1 MGTKHEP
8 THPEA
13 NVQSAQNA
21 GKAHAMIA
29 LDFSMLEATSAD
41 ELSQGHDEGPIPWKT
56 GEVGVVRPIDRA
68 VSVVL
73 TDRASKKKS
82 ASAAAL
88 PAPEPAPAKKSCGT
102 GCGCKTAAPAVA
114 PLAAPVAPAPA
125 KKSCGSGCG
134 CAAPAVSASSAST
147 SSSDGLS
154 AAAAA
159 GVAERAPVSNVGGK
173 GPGGGGGGGSGGPSL
188 FAKLKAKLN
197 PKRPGSGIPA
207 RKIIQGLVWA
217 RRVSQTGFFALFMYF
232 LFQTGFRGNFA
243 AQAGEAVR
251 LPLPVEGFLLADP
264 FVAAMTVLST
274 HTVYRGLLWSLGL
287 LGLTMVFGRVF
298 CGWICPFGTLHHF
311 FAWILPS
318 PKGRGAS
325 RVEANKTHGYQRAKY
340 YLMYAFL
347 LASVAGSAI
356 GGLLDPICVA
366 VRAIGLGV
374 IPAVQ
379 YLAGRGLGAAQNVP
393 ARPLQHAADGTQDF
407 LAQTVWQ
414 NKQFYFHQTWLIV
427 FLLVA
432 ILFMNRFIPRF
443 WCRVLCPLGAFLG
456 VFARFSL
463 FGMEKDHA
471 KCTDCNLCL
480 VNCQGAD
487 SPQGGVKHRQDE
499 CHMCMNCESACP
511 EDVIKFRFLP
521 NRKSTITKPDT
532 DRRTLLATVAAG
544 AASIPAMRI
553 ADSLDVNYHS
563 KVIRPPGAVE
573 ERAFLERCIRCA
585 ECMKVCPNN
594 ALHPALF
601 EAGVEGLWTPILI
614 ARIGYCEHSCVLCG
628 QVCPTGAIQK
638 ITEKEKLGL
647 GTPPVKIGTAF
658 YDHGRCLPWSMQ
670 TPCIVCEEFCP
681 TSPKAIWVEEV
692 EAPMREKTA
701 GPNGEQPA
709 MKTVK
714 LQRPHV
720 DPSLCIGCGACEK
733 VCPVQD
739 QPAVYI
745 TSVGETR
752 SKTNVILLENT
763 SYNQKT

>member
-1 MGTKHEP
+1 VSRESLHSARSSQGT
-8 THPEA
+8 A
-13 NVQSAQNA
+13 RGDRAAQQA
-21 GKAHAMIA
+21 GAPHAA
-29 LDFSMLEATSAD
+29 VVLDVTALEATAAD
-41 ELSQGHDEGPIPWKT
+41 DLSSGHAAPIPWKT
-56 GEVGVVRPIDRA
+56 GEVGVV
-68 VSVVL
+68 
-73 TDRASKKKS
+73 
-82 ASAAAL
+82 AAL
-88 PAPEPAPAKKSCGT
+88 DQST
-102 GCGCKTAAPAVA
+102 TVT
-114 PLAAPVAPAPA
+114 LVAPAPTRTQGTSSA
-125 KKSCGSGCG
+125 SRSPTVDPTACTTTPPKPAGGCGSSGCG
-134 CAAPAVSASSAST
+134 TGGCGSTAKKHASA
-147 SSSDGLS
+147 
-154 AAAAA
+154 
-159 GVAERAPVSNVGGK
+159 VAERAP
-173 GPGGGGGGGSGGPSL
+173 GPAGSPAPGSPSGSAGGGGGGGARKATGPSL
-188 FAKLKAKLN
+188 VDKLRAKLN
-197 PKRPGSGIPA
+197 PKRAGSGLPA
-207 RKIIQGLVWA
+207 RPIIRGLVWA
-217 RRVSQTGFFALFMYF
+217 RRVSQAGFFSLFMYF

-243 AQAGEAVR
+243 AQADQAVR
-251 LPLPVEGFLLADP
+251 LPLPVEAFLLADP
-264 FVAAMTVLST
+264 FVGAMTVLST

-287 LGLTMVFGRVF
+287 LGLTLLVGRVF

-356 GGLLDPICVA
+356 GGMMDPICVA
-366 VRAIGLGV
+366 VRSIGLGV
-374 IPAVQ
+374 IPAAQ
-379 YLAGRGLGAAQNVP
+379 YLTSRGLGAAQNVP
-393 ARPLQHAADGTQDF
+393 SRPLQGAADHTQDF
-407 LAQTVWQ
+407 LAQAVWQ

-432 ILFMNRFIPRF
+432 ILFMNRFVPRF

-456 VFARFSL
+456 VFARFAL

-487 SPQGGVKHRQDE
+487 SPQGGVKWRQDE
-499 CHMCMNCESACP
+499 CHMCMNCEASCP

-521 NRKSTITKPDT
+521 NRKSAIVKPDT

-544 AASIPAMRI
+544 AAAIPAMRI

-594 ALHPALF
+594 ALHPAMF

-638 ITEKEKLGL
+638 ITEKEKLGQ

-692 EAPMREKTA
+692 EAPMREKTP
-701 GPNGEQPA
+701 GPNGAEPA
-709 MKTVK
+709 MKQVK

-752 SKTNVILLENT
+752 SKTNVILLESTN
-763 SYNQKT
+763 YNQKS